1 MSDRSPEKIIFQF
14 IVIVPVPVNIQLP
27 VHFIIADIPG
37 FILVQQIE
45 YFILIISFVR
55 ATVGRMISI
64 EHFYLPIYQ
73 FLTIHE
79 IQIIPV
85 IP

>member
-1 MSDRSPEKIIFQF
+1 MSDHSPEKIIFQF

-45 YFILIISFVR
+45 HFILIISFVR
-55 ATVGRMISI
+55 ATVRRMISI
-64 EHFYLPIYQ
+64 EHFNLPIYQ

>member
-45 YFILIISFVR
+45 HFILIISFVR
-55 ATVGRMISI
+55 ATAVSYTHLDVYKR
-64 EHFYLPIYQ
+64 
-73 FLTIHE
+73 
-79 IQIIPV
+79 QILN
-85 IP
+85 